1 MAESLRSK
9 TVANLGYNLLTRLLV
24 FALSS
29 ATGIILARNL
39 TSSDYG
45 IVGFATIF
53 IGFLQQFND
62 LGITSSVIQKDDIRE
77 NDLYTAFTLKVLL
90 GFLIFL
96 LSYFWGDLS
105 RKALDNPAV
114 KWVVIV
120 LAANLFIRGLG
131 FLPTTIL
138 TRDLK
143 FKRLTVPQI
152 GSQVTATIVGITTVY
167 MGFRYWSIV
176 LSNMA
181 ASVASVA
188 IVWALS
194 PVRLNFMLDSKA
206 AKEHLKFG
214 SHLFFA
220 GLMIFVLFNGDNF
233 IIGTLSGAAMLG
245 FYTIAFNWSTKAT
258 DFIAQAIHNILTSSF
273 SRVQQDT
280 ERLKRGYLAILEY
293 VSFAA
298 VLANTLLMILSRE
311 LLVLVLG
318 GGTGKWLPALLAL
331 EILCVY
337 GVIRAV
343 LEPVGSIIVAIGRPS
358 LVFKSTVI
366 VAALQAACLY
376 PSLRYF
382 GIAGV
387 AALVTICYSIQFL
400 VYFPAL
406 HRKIHLPFSAVF
418 QSVRA
423 ALISGCALAAF
434 GFTLDRFMNITW
446 FSMAVKSFC
455 GCVLYLVTYGC
466 LTKWKIIK
474 DAKEI
479 SSSVLLKASQSAA

>member
-1 MAESLRSK
+1 MDQSLKAR
-9 TVANLGYNLLTRLLV
+9 TVANLGYNTICRLIV
-24 FALSS
+24 FILSS
-29 ATGIILARNL
+29 ATGIILARHL
-39 TSSDYG
+39 SSSDYG
-45 IVGFATIF
+45 VVGFAMIF

-62 LGITSSVIQKDDIRE
+62 LGITSSIVQKETIQDDE
-77 NDLYTAFTLKVLL
+77 LYTAFTLKLIL
-90 GFLIFL
+90 GFLIFSASYAWAC
-96 LSYFWGDLS
+96 LSE
-105 RKALDNPAV
+105 KAFDNPAV
-114 KWVVIV
+114 KWVVVI
-120 LAANLFIRGLG
+120 LAAGLFINGLG
-131 FLPTTIL
+131 FLPTTLL
-138 TRDLK
+138 TRQLK
-143 FKRLTVPQI
+143 FKLLTIPQI
-152 GSQVTATIVGITTVY
+152 GSRLVATAVSIAAVY
-167 MGFRYWSIV
+167 LGFRYWSIV
-176 LSNMA
+176 LSNVA
-181 ASVASVA
+181 ANIATVA
-188 IVWALS
+188 IVW
-194 PVRLNFMLDSKA
+194 MLCPLPWKFRWDSRA

-220 GLMIFVLFNGDNF
+220 GLMIFVLFNADNF
-233 IIGTLSGAAMLG
+233 VIGTVNGAAMLG

-258 DFIAQAIHNILTSSF
+258 DFIAQAIHNILTSTF

-343 LEPVGSIIVAIGRPS
+343 LEPVGSVIVAVGRPS
-358 LVFKSTVI
+358 LVFKSNAI

-376 PSLRYF
+376 PALRYF

-387 AALVTICYSIQFL
+387 AALVTICYGIQFP

-406 HRKIHLPFSAVF
+406 HRKMDLRFSEVF
-418 QSVRA
+418 RSVRA

-455 GCVLYLVTYGC
+455 GCLLYLVTYGC